1 MQRSFYAISF
11 FQNTGRKTCLWRLC
25 LYRTAALSGE
35 TGDTAF
41 CDPFDGRL
49 LENRLSLY
57 VYLDDSEIFY
67 EAYASVFGN
76 GIYQN
81 EKEGP
86 LDVCGLNYYPA
97 DRKKVMIEALQEKKP
112 TDCERLTEWL
122 TSGESSFGFYL
133 LGL

>member
-1 MQRSFYAISF
+1 MLFHSF
-11 FQNTGRKTCLWRLC
+11 KTQEERRAFGGSAFIELQHCRVKPETPLSVILS
-25 LYRTAALSGE
+25 TADFWK
-35 TGDTAF
+35 TD
-41 CDPFDGRL
+41 
-49 LENRLSLY
+49 SLY

-97 DRKKVMIEALQEKKP
+97 DRKKAMIEALQEKKP
-112 TDCERLTEWL
+112 IDCERLTEWL